1 MDILQNNKRGAGIQK
16 LINLDNWNSLFL
28 SLYLLTIPFVSA
40 FAFTQIISFPLI
52 FSTILF
58 CLMIISILKT
68 FSLPAGFLG
77 LDIIIVSLFLFL
89 VILSFVLNGWGNSKS
104 LNHTVAYL
112 SSFLLF
118 YVAVKFSFFNAK
130 DKTKLF
136 IRVLRLVTYI
146 TILSALF
153 ANLEFIFANVF
164 NINLNDYI
172 PRPTETEAFYNATVL
187 GIFYRARGFAP
198 ESGHFAFMMELISP
212 LAVYYLYFSHICN
225 WPKFIKALTIIAI
238 VLSIIF
244 TVSTASFVIIPIAF
258 LFALLFY
265 LKSFL
270 QYLKKNTKKFLL
282 TTGIVTVIIILFN
295 YFLSFYALIIL
306 SITDKLDSTSFD
318 DRQARINFF
327 YERFFNLDLVHKL
340 IGTGPSG
347 YTLLGFDESNTILS
361 LYYSITFELGYL
373 GIFIFSAFL
382 LYVFWNTVRVK
393 SKIGFF
399 LLMSVFSGMMHYHF
413 IENFWYPWFWTILAF
428 SVFCNKYFS
437 KQINHFDEA

>member
-1 MDILQNNKRGAGIQK
+1 M
-16 LINLDNWNSLFL
+16 NLDNWIALFL

-40 FAFTQIISFPLI
+40 FAFTQIVSFPLI
-52 FSTILF
+52 FSTALF
-58 CLMIISILKT
+58 ALMIIKFLKT
-68 FSLPAGFLG
+68 LSIPAGFMG
-77 LDIIIVSLFLFL
+77 LDIIIIGLFLFL
-89 VILSFVLNGWGNSKS
+89 VILSFAMNGWGNSKS
-104 LNHTVAYL
+104 LNHTIAYL

-118 YVAVKFSFFNAK
+118 YVAIKFSFFNAK
-130 DKTKLF
+130 EKNKLL
-136 IRVLRLVTYI
+136 IKVVKLITYVTI
-146 TILSALF
+146 ISALF
-153 ANLEFIFANVF
+153 ANLEFMSANLF

-198 ESGHFAFMMELISP
+198 ESGHFAFMLELISP
-212 LAVYYLYFSHICN
+212 LTIYYLYFSGACN
-225 WPKFIKALTIIAI
+225 WTKFTKALTVVAI

-265 LKSFL
+265 FKSFL
-270 QYLKKNTKKFLL
+270 RYLKINTKKFLF
-282 TTGIVTVIIILFN
+282 TTGIVAVIVILFN

-327 YERFFNLDLVHKL
+327 YERFFNLDLIHKL

-373 GIFIFSAFL
+373 GIFLFSIFL
-382 LYVFWNTVRVK
+382 LYVFWNTVRIK

-399 LLMSVFSGMMHYHF
+399 LLISIFSGMMHYNF

-428 SVFCNKYFS
+428 AVFCNKYYS
-437 KQINHFDEA
+437 KRNESTIVKHSSLPGFHSN